1 MKSKTILEF
10 IRDEAPKKCGYK
22 DMEARNMGM
31 VAAWVLR
38 EEARNPNFGNHD
50 HFPSARRRAAGMMP
64 YRSCK
69 GKEKEYEECLDI
81 LEYAILK
88 HRKEDNKED
97 LEPDRRMAL
106 GASLPKEAIQLSSG
120 GLW

>member
-38 EEARNPNFGNHD
+38 EEARNRNFGNHE

-64 YRSCK
+64 YRPCK

-88 HRKEDNKED
+88 HRKEKHKDKSEED
-97 LEPDRRMAL
+97 RYMTL
-106 GASLPKEAIQLSSG
+106 ASSVGVSRAQVDFWG
-120 GLW
+120 T